1 MLERKKRRR
10 QPRAAVV
17 DRSLPLVPLP
27 LLKLADERRY
37 RREFDHSLGY
47 PELGYLGC
55 SDAALV
61 EFRPTAPELL
71 GDGTDFGPI
80 ASGAGVTSLTR
91 LEPGGCTAPATGAR
105 PVAGDG
111 IAWIVGPVG
120 ERVSDAHHSTTNQL
134 NDG

>member
-1 MLERKKRRR
+1 M
-10 QPRAAVV
+10 V
-17 DRSLPLVPLP
+17 DRSLPLLPLP

-37 RREFDHSLGY
+37 RRVFDLSLGY
-47 PELGYLGC
+47 PELGCLNC

-61 EFRPTAPELL
+61 ELRPTAPELP
-71 GDGTDFGPI
+71 GDGTGFGPT

-111 IAWIVGPVG
+111 IAWIVVPAG
-120 ERVSDAHHSTTNQL
+120 ERTSDTEF
-134 NDG
+134 G